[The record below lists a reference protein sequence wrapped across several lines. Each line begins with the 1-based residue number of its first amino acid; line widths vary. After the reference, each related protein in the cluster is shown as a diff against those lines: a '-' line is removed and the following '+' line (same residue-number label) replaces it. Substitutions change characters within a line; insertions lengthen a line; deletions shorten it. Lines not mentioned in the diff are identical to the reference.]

1 MKKISNKLLVLL
13 MALIVVMS
21 LVGFSND
28 APSIISDGPTVYLD
42 VIEATS
48 EEELLAKFEE
58 ETITPR
64 AAALYAGVTRDGN
77 TTDCGVYLHWV
88 GMGARY
94 NGWRFKEVTVSN
106 GSSLNYEE
114 YGSIGNGIT
123 WKTYNVD
130 SSRTGSVYLG
140 EIEIPTSVTRVAVDF
155 DELQGSMSASDNNW
169 LSALTTQRMT
179 TIN

>member
-1 MKKISNKLLVLL
+1 MKKITNKILVLL
-13 MALIVVMS
+13 LALIAVMS

-28 APSIISDGPTVYLD
+28 KTPTISDGPTVYLD

-58 ETITPR
+58 EAITPR
-64 AAALYAGVTRDGN
+64 AAALYAGVGRDGN
-77 TTDCGVYLHWV
+77 TTDCVVYLYWE
-88 GMGARY
+88 GMSARY
-94 NGWRFKEVTVSN
+94 NGWRFKEATVSN

-114 YGSIGNGIT
+114 YSSIGNGIT
-123 WKTYNVD
+123 WKTYNVN

-140 EIEIPTSVTRVAVDF
+140 EVKIPTSVTRVAIDF
-155 DELQGSMSASDNNW
+155 DELQGSMSANNDW
-169 LSALTTQRMT
+169 LSTWTTQRMT